1 MAARN
6 GGFDPVVDIDAGK
19 FTEAEKKILL
29 KVVARDEEIRIQE
42 KSKIETLKTDLKN
55 LREKGVPDGEEEVYG
70 RVCKRCRTPL
80 GFIFNSGAL
89 CPNCSGKVCKSC
101 RVMIEPPTT
110 ENTWLCTIC
119 AKIRDIRAESGAW
132 FYDSSSKKTK
142 TKKVYGSFL
151 IKSIFSKAKRRD
163 TIIYRDPDW
172 TEIIEKDEPI
182 PDEEDDRDI
191 GYLMITP
198 NEMNSYSIQTGKME
212 VLSDKSV
219 VYGDGS
225 LIVNNQSQ
233 GANLPLNL
241 FIPSDGSLKAD
252 NPQFTDKILVKAVS
266 LGDQNL
272 YSNIVS
278 ERASYEGDKSPSISS
293 NEDINNDDISPEKFL
308 SSSMFLNKKFTIK
321 TDDDILVH
329 LDNKNS
335 AEKCFL
341 NVNNE
346 AEICQIIND
355 QNSYNNKEI
364 EKQCILNL
372 SNIIIESPEQNLCVY
387 TDLEINKHQNNLMMK
402 IDKYSK
408 NDDHTEDEKQSYNN
422 KFTGDEEHNLG
433 DDCIENKTI
442 CEDDKYSGDEE
453 NTDDDKN
460 LCVYTDLEINKHQNN
475 LMMKIDKYSK
485 NDGHTEDEKQSYN
498 NKFTGD
504 EEHNLGDDCIENKT
518 ICEDDKYSGDE
529 ENTED
534 DKNLCVYTDLEINKH
549 QNNLMMKIDKYS
561 KNDDHTED
569 EKQSYNNKFT
579 GDEEHNLGDDCI
591 ENKTKCE
598 DDKYSGDEE
607 HTENDKNIGI
617 KQHCEDNIEEEEY
630 WVDNQQIGDSHEKH
644 DQNDDDKY
652 NGDLNHIEDANIIK
666 GKGCCEDNDHIKNNC
681 YREEDSFEVI
691 NSKAITTFRSLSED
705 ELLHFHNNM
714 SRDLIEK
721 NFATVE
727 DEVVIKKDSFKRK
740 ENCYQLSDDKS
751 FRIKNTD
758 IKMDFSK
765 MANIGSSEKAPYV
778 AHNDSD
784 LKELQN
790 MFLKKKKIKKL
801 KTDEHSDASESESE
815 NDECINVVIPQVFA
829 PQRSLSEDELM
840 QFHNDVLEDL
850 IEKNSIIVE
859 DELVINKDSFVKKE
873 VSYQFSKDNNLKDQ
887 NMNIK
892 FDFSTMKRIESSD
905 KPSIEQFNVTHNDL
919 DLIELQKALSK
930 ENQIKKLKTNE
941 HSDTSESEDC
951 MITPQVVNDVAH
963 NKIVTTGSNEKVS
976 GKMQLKSKANSV
988 ESIES
993 DYSNDDDVQPAVSIA
1008 GEIKIGFKYNAK
1020 DKVFEVQVHQAKDL
1034 IVVDEK
1040 KNSTDPYVKVY
1051 LQPDVKRGGKRK
1063 TKPKKNTLNPEFDEI
1078 LKFEKLDYNDLL
1090 TRTCLISVWHY
1101 DFYTKNILLGEV
1113 SINLQEYI
1121 NSGYSLEDPL
1131 PQWYSLCARV
1141 VTKVQ
1146 VKFIGKIVVNLRFES
1161 SPKANND
1168 QYKLVDLTKG
1178 SLLVKVK
1185 RAHDVLAVTEQGYSN
1200 PFCKVTLICPG
1211 FTFPKFKTSVAMD
1224 TVNPIWENEFVFS
1237 EVSLSSLKNSTL
1249 QLSVWDYEKGSEHL
1263 LLGAVRLGLGKLEG
1277 LKYDSFGEEVT
1288 VWQHMLDNPSSMEEY
1303 TIPLRSSLDSVK
1315 EDESAVSVNK
1325 KGNSEKDLTKKPSVL
1340 SKFLQ
1345 PDSISLASSGSML
1358 SIYSSQGGEQRNL
1371 IITGEIL
1378 FSLKY
1383 DSLSGIFSVNIEKAK
1398 EIAAANS
1405 KLHSS
1410 DPYVKVYLLPD
1421 KSKSTKKKTTHKR
1434 KTLNPQWNE
1443 TIKYKLSK
1451 DELLEKVLQ
1460 VSIWN
1465 HDRFG
1470 RNDFLGEVQV
1480 NIQQY
1485 SKTNSLDTEKS
1496 IWYTLQEMTLVSVS
1510 STNESKGQLRVA
1522 LKYDNNVLTFVV
1534 KDAVGLPQV
1543 NPDKLI
1549 NPFVRC
1555 YLLPDRTR
1563 KSKRKTTVQ
1572 KKTQNPVWNEKLEF
1586 NQVSVEDL
1594 QSCVLEVTVWD
1605 HDSSSH
1611 QFLAGMRLGLS
1622 HGDEYWHDCID
1633 KEVLIWESMMRHRGI
1648 FAEFTIP
1655 LRGTMTS
1662 RKGEIPI
1669 ANQLSSNLKP
1679 IETESNKQLT
1689 DEFESMTGYEKQ
1701 LGPGVAVIKVALQYV
1716 TPESLQLEEEKKGLK
1731 KKSTKGVLKVHLKDG
1746 KNLPVKKDGD
1756 LPSTFCKVFMYPK
1769 KKNLKFKTKSFMKSV
1784 DPIWDT
1790 GMSFENVM
1798 HDELADRCLEI
1809 AIFDESVDKNINKI
1823 GIIRLGSGQFKEK
1836 WDDSTG
1842 REIDIWTSMLS
1853 NPNKWVSLALPLRL
1867 QPSEEKNDHI
1877 NESLVQDT
1885 KKKKKS
1891 KSSQKEELIEIDE
1904 KRDQNKH
1911 IENKGNE
1918 SPRTAALR
1926 AMGVFANNIV
1936 DVMQKEDDKYP
1947 QENLTS
1953 IAEENELDLSLS
1965 PRKVPE
1971 ITVTTYIKPG
1981 DPPFPGAGHL
1991 EEHKSKEPKK
2001 QAPSMS
2007 LMKRSASE
2015 TSLTSVYST
2024 DSANIYGQI
2033 PIRGEIQFGMKY
2045 DDKDAKFEVHI
2056 FKAISLAAVDT
2067 KKETSDPYC
2076 KVYLLPDKT
2085 KKGKKKTKTKK
2096 KTLDP
2101 DWEEVLTFPISQRDL
2116 RGRTLWV
2123 SVWHQERLGRN
2134 IFLGEV
2140 MLNMDSLVDKQELN
2154 TTIPKLYALCEKG
2167 EAPTANLTVG
2177 ELKIALMFEDQGLLN
2192 EKEKKRHDEQ
2202 EELFGSKKKK
2212 KGKKK
2217 SSGKINV
2224 HIKEACHL
2232 PAADS
2237 DGFSD
2242 PFCKCYLLPLKSS
2255 KTKKKTPIIRRTV
2268 NPVWDFQLSY
2278 ELDYEDLSDFGIEFT
2293 IWDWDRAKNDFLGCT
2308 RINLGGKM
2316 GNWDDA
2322 EGVEILAWQHLI
2334 DQPNKWKDFVIPLRS
2349 SKDVRK
2355 LDLFK

>member
-42 KSKIETLKTDLKN
+42 KSKIENLKTDLKN
-55 LREKGVPDGEEEVYG
+55 LREKGVPDGEEEIYG
-70 RVCKRCRTPL
+70 KVCKRCRTPL

-89 CPNCSGKVCKSC
+89 CPNCSGKVCKLC
-101 RVMIEPPTT
+101 RVTIEPPTT

-198 NEMNSYSIQTGKME
+198 NQMNSYSIQTGKME

-233 GANLPLNL
+233 GADLPLNL

-252 NPQFTDKILVKAVS
+252 NPQFTDKILVKAIS

-278 ERASYEGDKSPSISS
+278 ERASFEGDKSPSISS
-293 NEDINNDDISPEKFL
+293 NEDINNDDISPEK
-308 SSSMFLNKKFTIK
+308 S
-321 TDDDILVH
+321 V
-329 LDNKNS
+329 
-335 AEKCFL
+335 
-341 NVNNE
+341 
-346 AEICQIIND
+346 
-355 QNSYNNKEI
+355 
-364 EKQCILNL
+364 
-372 SNIIIESPEQNLCVY
+372 
-387 TDLEINKHQNNLMMK
+387 
-402 IDKYSK
+402 
-408 NDDHTEDEKQSYNN
+408 
-422 KFTGDEEHNLG
+422 
-433 DDCIENKTI
+433 
-442 CEDDKYSGDEE
+442 
-453 NTDDDKN
+453 
-460 LCVYTDLEINKHQNN
+460 
-475 LMMKIDKYSK
+475 
-485 NDGHTEDEKQSYN
+485 
-498 NKFTGD
+498 
-504 EEHNLGDDCIENKT
+504 
-518 ICEDDKYSGDE
+518 
-529 ENTED
+529 
-534 DKNLCVYTDLEINKH
+534 
-549 QNNLMMKIDKYS
+549 
-561 KNDDHTED
+561 
-569 EKQSYNNKFT
+569 
-579 GDEEHNLGDDCI
+579 
-591 ENKTKCE
+591 
-598 DDKYSGDEE
+598 
-607 HTENDKNIGI
+607 
-617 KQHCEDNIEEEEY
+617 
-630 WVDNQQIGDSHEKH
+630 
-644 DQNDDDKY
+644 
-652 NGDLNHIEDANIIK
+652 
-666 GKGCCEDNDHIKNNC
+666 
-681 YREEDSFEVI
+681 
-691 NSKAITTFRSLSED
+691 TTFRSLSED
-705 ELLHFHNNM
+705 ELMYFHDNI

-721 NFATVE
+721 NSATVE
-727 DEVVIKKDSFKRK
+727 NEFVINKDSFKRK

-751 FRIKNTD
+751 FRIENTD
-758 IKMDFSK
+758 IKMDFSE
-765 MANIGSSEKAPYV
+765 MANIGSSEKAPHV

-790 MFLKKKKIKKL
+790 MFLKKKQLKKL
-801 KTDEHSDASESESE
+801 KTDEHSDASESE
-815 NDECINVVIPQVFA
+815 NDEYMNVVIPQVFA

-840 QFHNDVLEDL
+840 QFHCDALEDL

-859 DELVINKDSFVKKE
+859 DEVVINKDSFVKKE
-873 VSYQFSKDNNLKDQ
+873 VSYQFSEDKNLKDQ

-892 FDFSTMKRIESSD
+892 FDFSKMKRIESSD
-905 KPSIEQFNVTHNDL
+905 ELSIEQFNVTYNDL
-919 DLIELQKALSK
+919 DLIELQKALLK
-930 ENQIKKLKTNE
+930 ENQIKMLKTNE

-951 MITPQVVNDVAH
+951 MITPQVVNDVTH

-1008 GEIKIGFKYNAK
+1008 GEIKIGFKYNTKEKA
-1020 DKVFEVQVHQAKDL
+1020 FEVQVHQAKDL

-1146 VKFIGKIVVNLRFES
+1146 VKFIGKVVVNLRFES
-1161 SPKANND
+1161 SPRANND

-1211 FTFPKFKTSVAMD
+1211 LTFPKFKTSVAMD
-1224 TVNPIWENEFVFS
+1224 TVNPVWENEFVFS

-1315 EDESAVSVNK
+1315 EDELAVSVNK

-1434 KTLNPQWNE
+1434 RTLNPQWNE

-1460 VSIWN
+1460 VSVWN

-1485 SKTNSLDTEKS
+1485 SKTNSLDSEKS

-1543 NPDKLI
+1543 NPEKLI

-1594 QSCVLEVTVWD
+1594 QYCVLEVTVWD

-1669 ANQLSSNLKP
+1669 ENQLSSDLKP
-1679 IETESNKQLT
+1679 IETESIKQLT

-1701 LGPGVAVIKVALQYV
+1701 LGPGIAVIKVALQYV

-1877 NESLVQDT
+1877 NESVVQDT

-1936 DVMQKEDDKYP
+1936 DVMQKENDKYP

-1953 IAEENELDLSLS
+1953 IAEENELDLSVS

>member
-198 NEMNSYSIQTGKME
+198 NEMNSYSIQT
-212 VLSDKSV
+212 
-219 VYGDGS
+219 
-225 LIVNNQSQ
+225 
-233 GANLPLNL
+233 
-241 FIPSDGSLKAD
+241 
-252 NPQFTDKILVKAVS
+252 
-266 LGDQNL
+266 
-272 YSNIVS
+272 VS

>member
-433 DDCIENKTI
+433 DDCIENKT
-442 CEDDKYSGDEE
+442 
-453 NTDDDKN
+453 
-460 LCVYTDLEINKHQNN
+460 
-475 LMMKIDKYSK
+475 
-485 NDGHTEDEKQSYN
+485 
-498 NKFTGD
+498 
-504 EEHNLGDDCIENKT
+504 
-518 ICEDDKYSGDE
+518 
-529 ENTED
+529 
-534 DKNLCVYTDLEINKH
+534 
-549 QNNLMMKIDKYS
+549 
-561 KNDDHTED
+561 
-569 EKQSYNNKFT
+569 
-579 GDEEHNLGDDCI
+579 
-591 ENKTKCE
+591 KCE

-751 FRIKNTD
+751 FKIKNTD

-829 PQRSLSEDELM
+829 PRRSLSEDELM

-1662 RKGEIPI
+1662 KKGEIPI

>member
-293 NEDINNDDISPEKFL
+293 NEDINNDDISPEK
-308 SSSMFLNKKFTIK
+308 S
-321 TDDDILVH
+321 
-329 LDNKNS
+329 
-335 AEKCFL
+335 
-341 NVNNE
+341 
-346 AEICQIIND
+346 
-355 QNSYNNKEI
+355 
-364 EKQCILNL
+364 
-372 SNIIIESPEQNLCVY
+372 
-387 TDLEINKHQNNLMMK
+387 
-402 IDKYSK
+402 
-408 NDDHTEDEKQSYNN
+408 
-422 KFTGDEEHNLG
+422 
-433 DDCIENKTI
+433 
-442 CEDDKYSGDEE
+442 
-453 NTDDDKN
+453 
-460 LCVYTDLEINKHQNN
+460 
-475 LMMKIDKYSK
+475 
-485 NDGHTEDEKQSYN
+485 
-498 NKFTGD
+498 
-504 EEHNLGDDCIENKT
+504 
-518 ICEDDKYSGDE
+518 
-529 ENTED
+529 
-534 DKNLCVYTDLEINKH
+534 
-549 QNNLMMKIDKYS
+549 
-561 KNDDHTED
+561 
-569 EKQSYNNKFT
+569 
-579 GDEEHNLGDDCI
+579 
-591 ENKTKCE
+591 
-598 DDKYSGDEE
+598 
-607 HTENDKNIGI
+607 
-617 KQHCEDNIEEEEY
+617 
-630 WVDNQQIGDSHEKH
+630 
-644 DQNDDDKY
+644 
-652 NGDLNHIEDANIIK
+652 
-666 GKGCCEDNDHIKNNC
+666 
-681 YREEDSFEVI
+681 
-691 NSKAITTFRSLSED
+691 ITTFRSLSED

-951 MITPQVVNDVAH
+951 MITPQ
-963 NKIVTTGSNEKVS
+963 VTTGSNEKVS

>member
-293 NEDINNDDISPEKFL
+293 NEDINNDDISPEK
-308 SSSMFLNKKFTIK
+308 S
-321 TDDDILVH
+321 
-329 LDNKNS
+329 
-335 AEKCFL
+335 
-341 NVNNE
+341 
-346 AEICQIIND
+346 
-355 QNSYNNKEI
+355 
-364 EKQCILNL
+364 
-372 SNIIIESPEQNLCVY
+372 
-387 TDLEINKHQNNLMMK
+387 
-402 IDKYSK
+402 
-408 NDDHTEDEKQSYNN
+408 
-422 KFTGDEEHNLG
+422 
-433 DDCIENKTI
+433 
-442 CEDDKYSGDEE
+442 
-453 NTDDDKN
+453 
-460 LCVYTDLEINKHQNN
+460 
-475 LMMKIDKYSK
+475 
-485 NDGHTEDEKQSYN
+485 
-498 NKFTGD
+498 
-504 EEHNLGDDCIENKT
+504 
-518 ICEDDKYSGDE
+518 
-529 ENTED
+529 
-534 DKNLCVYTDLEINKH
+534 
-549 QNNLMMKIDKYS
+549 
-561 KNDDHTED
+561 
-569 EKQSYNNKFT
+569 
-579 GDEEHNLGDDCI
+579 
-591 ENKTKCE
+591 
-598 DDKYSGDEE
+598 
-607 HTENDKNIGI
+607 
-617 KQHCEDNIEEEEY
+617 
-630 WVDNQQIGDSHEKH
+630 
-644 DQNDDDKY
+644 
-652 NGDLNHIEDANIIK
+652 
-666 GKGCCEDNDHIKNNC
+666 
-681 YREEDSFEVI
+681 
-691 NSKAITTFRSLSED
+691 ITTFRSLSED

>member
-198 NEMNSYSIQTGKME
+198 NEMNSYSIQT
-212 VLSDKSV
+212 
-219 VYGDGS
+219 
-225 LIVNNQSQ
+225 
-233 GANLPLNL
+233 
-241 FIPSDGSLKAD
+241 
-252 NPQFTDKILVKAVS
+252 
-266 LGDQNL
+266 
-272 YSNIVS
+272 VS

-293 NEDINNDDISPEKFL
+293 NEDINNDDISPEKSVL

>member
-42 KSKIETLKTDLKN
+42 KSKIENLKTDLKN
-55 LREKGVPDGEEEVYG
+55 LREKGVPDGEEEIYG
-70 RVCKRCRTPL
+70 KVCKRCRTPL

-89 CPNCSGKVCKSC
+89 CPNCSGKVCKLC
-101 RVMIEPPTT
+101 RVTIEPPTT

-198 NEMNSYSIQTGKME
+198 NQMNSYSIQTGKME

-233 GANLPLNL
+233 GADLPLNL

-252 NPQFTDKILVKAVS
+252 NPQFTDKILVKAIS

-278 ERASYEGDKSPSISS
+278 ERASFEGDKSPSISS

-308 SSSMFLNKKFTIK
+308 SSSKFLNKKFTIK

-329 LDNKNS
+329 INNTNS

-346 AEICQIIND
+346 AEICKIIND

-364 EKQCILNL
+364 EKQRMLNV
-372 SNIIIESPEQNLCVY
+372 SNIIIGSPEQNLCLY
-387 TDLEINKHQNNLMMK
+387 TDLEINKHQNSLMMK

-422 KFTGDEEHNLG
+422 KFIGDEEHN
-433 DDCIENKTI
+433 I
-442 CEDDKYSGDEE
+442 
-453 NTDDDKN
+453 
-460 LCVYTDLEINKHQNN
+460 
-475 LMMKIDKYSK
+475 
-485 NDGHTEDEKQSYN
+485 
-498 NKFTGD
+498 
-504 EEHNLGDDCIENKT
+504 
-518 ICEDDKYSGDE
+518 
-529 ENTED
+529 
-534 DKNLCVYTDLEINKH
+534 
-549 QNNLMMKIDKYS
+549 
-561 KNDDHTED
+561 
-569 EKQSYNNKFT
+569 
-579 GDEEHNLGDDCI
+579 GDDCI

-598 DDKYSGDEE
+598 DDKYSVDKENTGNDKNLCVYSDLGINKHQNNRMMKIDKYGKNDDHTEDEKQINRNKFTGEEDHNLGDDCIENKTIYEDDKYSGDKE
-607 HTENDKNIGI
+607 HTEDDKNIGI
-617 KQHCEDNIEEEEY
+617 KQHSEDVKHNEVNIEEEEY
-630 WVDNQQIGDSHEKH
+630 CIDNQQIGDSREKH

-652 NGDLNHIEDANIIK
+652 NGDLNHIEDENIIK
-666 GKGCCEDNDHIKNNC
+666 GKECCEDNDHLENNC
-681 YREEDSFEVI
+681 YREEDLFKIIKSQAV
-691 NSKAITTFRSLSED
+691 TTFRSLSED
-705 ELLHFHNNM
+705 ELMYFHDNI

-721 NFATVE
+721 NSATVE
-727 DEVVIKKDSFKRK
+727 NEFVINKDSFKRK

-751 FRIKNTD
+751 FRIENTD
-758 IKMDFSK
+758 IKMDFSE
-765 MANIGSSEKAPYV
+765 MANIGSSEKAPHV

-790 MFLKKKKIKKL
+790 MFLKKKQLKKL
-801 KTDEHSDASESESE
+801 KTDEHSDASESE
-815 NDECINVVIPQVFA
+815 NDEYMNVVIPQVFA

-840 QFHNDVLEDL
+840 QFHCDALEDL

-859 DELVINKDSFVKKE
+859 DEVVINKDSFVKKE
-873 VSYQFSKDNNLKDQ
+873 VSYQFSEDKNLKDQ

-892 FDFSTMKRIESSD
+892 FDFSKMKRIESSD
-905 KPSIEQFNVTHNDL
+905 ELSIEQFNVTYNDL
-919 DLIELQKALSK
+919 DLIELQKALLK
-930 ENQIKKLKTNE
+930 ENQIKMLKTNE

-951 MITPQVVNDVAH
+951 MITPQ
-963 NKIVTTGSNEKVS
+963 VTTGSNEKVS

-1008 GEIKIGFKYNAK
+1008 GEIKIGFKYNTKEKA
-1020 DKVFEVQVHQAKDL
+1020 FEVQVHQAKDL

-1146 VKFIGKIVVNLRFES
+1146 VKFIGKVVVNLRFES
-1161 SPKANND
+1161 SPRANND

-1211 FTFPKFKTSVAMD
+1211 LTFPKFKTSVAMD
-1224 TVNPIWENEFVFS
+1224 TVNPVWENEFVFS

-1315 EDESAVSVNK
+1315 EDELAVSVNK

-1434 KTLNPQWNE
+1434 RTLNPQWNE

-1460 VSIWN
+1460 VSVWN

-1485 SKTNSLDTEKS
+1485 SKTNSLDSEKS

-1543 NPDKLI
+1543 NPEKLI

-1594 QSCVLEVTVWD
+1594 QYCVLEVTVWD

-1669 ANQLSSNLKP
+1669 ENQLSSDLKP
-1679 IETESNKQLT
+1679 IETESIKQLT

-1701 LGPGVAVIKVALQYV
+1701 LGPGIAVIKVALQYV

-1877 NESLVQDT
+1877 NESVVQDT

-1936 DVMQKEDDKYP
+1936 DVMQKENDKYP

-1953 IAEENELDLSLS
+1953 IAEENELDLSVS

>member
-1 MAARN
+1 MA
-6 GGFDPVVDIDAGK
+6 F
-19 FTEAEKKILL
+19 EKCIAIVLL
-29 KVVARDEEIRIQE
+29 FCVLTLYIR
-42 KSKIETLKTDLKN
+42 TLKTDLKN

-293 NEDINNDDISPEKFL
+293 NEDINNDDISPEKSVL